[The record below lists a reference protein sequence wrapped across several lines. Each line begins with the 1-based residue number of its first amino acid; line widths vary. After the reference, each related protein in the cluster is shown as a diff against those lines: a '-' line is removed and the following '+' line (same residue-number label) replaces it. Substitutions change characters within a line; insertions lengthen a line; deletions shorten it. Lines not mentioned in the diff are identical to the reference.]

1 MQKISFKYVLRVQFY
16 YFSFSFFFVF
26 ANRCKN
32 GIQPF
37 FLIMML
43 TITTSNAQI
52 FNFPANN
59 PIELGKVA
67 WHRNYETAIKESD
80 RKNLPI
86 LILFQEVP
94 GCSNC
99 TTFGNEI
106 LSHPLIVEAIE
117 TCFVPLCIYN
127 NYPGNDKDILDKFGE
142 TSWNNPVIR
151 VITSH
156 GKDLVPRQP
165 DFRSRTKTIETL
177 IEAIKKSGNQIPE
190 YLKILLEETE
200 ANEKG
205 LKEEAY
211 FSMYCFWSGEKEI
224 SRLNGVIATE
234 AGFMQGKEVVKVTY
248 RKDKASLSDIF
259 LKAKKVGCG
268 DDVYA
273 AINEKSQLSIKPIS
287 TYRKDNEDKYYLS
300 KSSYRV
306 IPMTDLQKTKVNR
319 AIGIGLDPNTYLSPR
334 QLTLLHKKNVS
345 KSQIS
350 ANIEKVWWKM

>member
-1 MQKISFKYVLRVQFY
+1 MVVKISVMKFKWILPVLFIIISGPKS
-16 YFSFSFFFVF
+16 SFSQHF
-26 ANRCKN
+26 
-32 GIQPF
+32 PF
-37 FLIMML
+37 
-43 TITTSNAQI
+43 
-52 FNFPANN
+52 PKNN
-59 PIELGKVA
+59 PVELGKIN
-67 WHRNYETAIKESD
+67 WFRNYASAVKESEI
-80 RKNLPI
+80 KNLPI

-127 NYPGNDKDILDKFGE
+127 NHPGNDKDILDKFGE
-142 TSWNNPVIR
+142 PSWNNTVIR
-151 VITSH
+151 VITSN
-156 GKDLVPRQP
+156 GKDLVRRQP

-177 IEAIKKSGNQIPE
+177 IDAINKSGNQIPE

-224 SRLNGVIATE
+224 SGLHGIIATE
-234 AGFMQGKEVVKVTY
+234 AGFMHGKEVVKVTY

-259 LKAKKVGCG
+259 LNAKKVGCG
-268 DDVYA
+268 DEVYA
-273 AINEKSQLSIKPIS
+273 AINEKNKLTVKPIS
-287 TYRKDNEDKYYLS
+287 TYRMDSEDKYYLS

-334 QLTLLHKKNVS
+334 QLTLLHKKDVS